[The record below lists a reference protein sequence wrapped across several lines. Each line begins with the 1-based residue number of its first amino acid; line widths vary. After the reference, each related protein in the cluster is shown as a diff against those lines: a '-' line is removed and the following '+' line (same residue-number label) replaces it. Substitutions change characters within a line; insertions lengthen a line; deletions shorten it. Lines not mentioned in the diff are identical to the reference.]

1 MAAEAAVIRYPRRQ
15 GIRSVLKLGIRAAF
29 GLLADVRVEGRE
41 NLPKTGPALLVGNHF
56 SFLDPV
62 IFIGVLPYPL
72 EFIGG
77 IQAPNAPRWTEIF
90 RKLYGV
96 VAIRRGSSSRDG
108 LNLAQEILN
117 QKGFLA
123 IFPEGGSWADVLRPP
138 RPGAALLAARSGAP
152 IVPIGLDGFTR
163 IFPNLGK
170 KRIRATVRIGKPFGP
185 FKMDVRDRSSRQQMD
200 ELGHE
205 MMRRIADLIPPER
218 RGFYSDDPAIREAAK
233 GTEVYPWEGIQEA

>member
-1 MAAEAAVIRYPRRQ
+1 MAAEAAAIRYPRRQ
-15 GIRSVLKLGIRAAF
+15 GIRALLKLGIRAAF
-29 GLLADVRVEGRE
+29 GLLADVQVEGWE

>member
-1 MAAEAAVIRYPRRQ
+1 MAAEAAAIRYPRRQ
-15 GIRSVLKLGIRAAF
+15 GIRTLLKLGIRAAF
-29 GLLADVRVEGRE
+29 GLLADVQVEGRE

-77 IQAPNAPRWTEIF
+77 VQAPNAPRWTDIF
-90 RKLYGV
+90 RRLYGV

-117 QKGFLA
+117 QKGILA
-123 IFPEGGSWADVLRPP
+123 IFPEGGSWADVRRPP

-170 KRIRATVRIGKPFGP
+170 KRTRATVRIGKPFGP

-200 ELGHE
+200 VLGHQ
-205 MMRRIADLIPPER
+205 MMRRIAELIPPER
-218 RGFYSDDPAIREAAK
+218 RGFYSDDPAIREAAR

>member
-29 GLLADVRVEGRE
+29 GLLADVRVEGWE

-77 IQAPNAPRWTEIF
+77 VQAPNAPRWTDIF
-90 RKLYGV
+90 RRLYGV

-117 QKGFLA
+117 QKGILA

-205 MMRRIADLIPPER
+205 MMRRIAELIPPER

>member
-218 RGFYSDDPAIREAAK
+218 RGFYSDDPAIREAAR